1 MQEPVA
7 PCSTSKV
14 HKPLPPEGQASL
26 FPALALLLC
35 KSTATEPQGRAK
47 TTAVYVLH
55 IHQ

>member
-7 PCSTSKV
+7 PCSTLKV
-14 HKPLPPEGQASL
+14 HKPLPPEGQATL